1 MKNEALEMA
10 CECTHMALL
19 FPPVVLFGTIDK
31 KSYLVMDQ
39 TNHVNKSLAAIDSL
53 CDSINW
59 AS

>member
-1 MKNEALEMA
+1 MA